1 MEEVYTKIDK
11 DYLKFFNM
19 GYALSKETGLNVEAL
34 NKLKP
39 EQLKKMK
46 MDKNR
51 LVFIKDGMKQYAK
64 DLDQNIVVKVNRE
77 NDINKTIDKSYKGGG
92 LER

>member
-64 DLDQNIVVKVNRE
+64 DLNQNIVVKVNRE
-77 NDINKTIDKSYKGGG
+77 NDFNKIIDKSYKGGG

>member
-19 GYALSKETGLNVEAL
+19 GYALSKDTGLKTENL
-34 NKLKP
+34 DKLKP

-46 MDKNR
+46 LDKNR
-51 LVFIKDGMKQYAK
+51 LVFIKDGMKQFAK
-64 DLDQNIVVKVNRE
+64 DVEHNLARKVNHE
-77 NDINKTIDKSYKGGG
+77 KGVGKIIDSPYKGGG

>member
-64 DLDQNIVVKVNRE
+64 DLDQNIEVKVNRE